1 MIAIVISLLM
11 ALGSSD
17 PVATSDRPQLDCH
30 VGPITKIYG
39 KTDWLVYSCSDN
51 RSIVVVAKPDNPA
64 FEFYF
69 ILVPESDTVKLYGEG
84 VGDKAATEPAFQ
96 ELKLLTVSDVAA
108 VVAETKVAVGN
119 Q

>member
-1 MIAIVISLLM
+1 MIAVAIPLLL
-11 ALGSSD
+11 ALASSD
-17 PVATSDRPQLDCH
+17 PSATPDRPHLNCH
-30 VGPITKIYG
+30 IGPVEKTYG

-69 ILVPESDTVKLYGEG
+69 ILAPGTDGVDLYGEG

-96 ELKLLTVSDVAA
+96 HLKLLSPADIAV
-108 VVAETKVAVGN
+108 VVAETKVAGGK
-119 Q
+119 